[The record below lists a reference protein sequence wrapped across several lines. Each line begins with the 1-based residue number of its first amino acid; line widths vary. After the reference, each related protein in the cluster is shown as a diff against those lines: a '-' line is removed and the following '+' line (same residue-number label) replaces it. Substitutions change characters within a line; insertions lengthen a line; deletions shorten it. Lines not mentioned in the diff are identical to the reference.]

1 MGREM
6 SKKYTIAEV
15 SKMANEFGHV
25 LTRQRPALWVSEMY
39 LDSGG
44 DPEYMTKDEV
54 IEYME
59 SDEWKKE
66 KEWEARNG

>member
-1 MGREM
+1 
-6 SKKYTIAEV
+6 
-15 SKMANEFGHV
+15 
-25 LTRQRPALWVSEMY
+25 MY